1 MERLARAANYIS
13 SPLLPPSRFLWD
25 HNCQWE
31 GERGRFRHARGR
43 PIVLR
48 ITFLRVGRLPW
59 YQRLWPKY
67 SRRWG
72 FRTVPKISE
81 DLRGEGEGGPHLGDR
96 GTFQFRTF
104 SEHSPKVFRTFC
116 RKPNPGEKQGRGRP
130 QFRTFSQH
138 VPNISGWHHL
148 PGEGWGSFTGL
159 LLVEA
164 VFA

>member
-72 FRTVPKISE
+72 TCAAALMVHKRNRAPTKCQP
-81 DLRGEGEGGPHLGDR
+81 
-96 GTFQFRTF
+96 T
-104 SEHSPKVFRTFC
+104 
-116 RKPNPGEKQGRGRP
+116 
-130 QFRTFSQH
+130 
-138 VPNISGWHHL
+138 W
-148 PGEGWGSFTGL
+148 
-159 LLVEA
+159 
-164 VFA
+164 